1 MPLFIDESPD
11 PALPV
16 KVGCGHLP
24 NRMTYNQALSWALDQ
39 RASRGGQKPTLRVCE
54 RAGVS
59 YRHIEIT
66 FH

>member
-1 MPLFIDESPD
+1 MPFFIDESTD

-24 NRMTYNQALSWALDQ
+24 KRMTYHQALSWARDQ
-39 RASRGGQKPTLRVCE
+39 RATRGGQEPILSLHTH
-54 RAGVS
+54 AGAS
-59 YRHIEIT
+59 YRHIEII

>member
-1 MPLFIDESPD
+1 MPFFIDDNTD

-24 NRMTYNQALSWALDQ
+24 KRMTYDQALSWARDQ
-39 RASRGGQKPTLRVCE
+39 STVRGGQTPSLQIKTRVG
-54 RAGVS
+54 AS

>member
-1 MPLFIDESPD
+1 MPFFADENTD
-11 PALPV
+11 PVLPV

-24 NRMTYNQALSWALDQ
+24 KRMTYNQALSWALDQ
-39 RASRGGQKPTLRVCE
+39 CSARGGQTPTLQIKKQV
-54 RAGVS
+54 GVS